1 MSSYMFISVGMGVV
15 VGGYTSRV
23 WVGVAVWAIVFV
35 IGFVESVES
44 AEMAKQMRLE
54 DAQDD

>member
-1 MSSYMFISVGMGVV
+1 MSSYMFISVGMGMVA
-15 VGGYTSRV
+15 GGYTSRV